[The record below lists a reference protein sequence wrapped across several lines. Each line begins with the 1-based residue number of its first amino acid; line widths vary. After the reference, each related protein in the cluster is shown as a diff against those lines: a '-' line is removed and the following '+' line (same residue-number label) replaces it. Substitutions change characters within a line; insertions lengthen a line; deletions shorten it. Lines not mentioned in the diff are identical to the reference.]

1 MVMHT
6 PSRSVHVGVLAA
18 RVPGRQRGVAL
29 LSAMVIVTLV
39 ATLSASMVWQQWR
52 AVQVESAER
61 VRTQASWV
69 LSGAL
74 DWARLILREDQRSG
88 GVDHLGEPWAVPLA
102 EARLSTFLAADASNN
117 AAEDDTTPEAF
128 LSGKVDDAASRYNLR
143 NLLDGDGKIVPA
155 ELAVLRRLCEFAGLS
170 PALADGIADSWRR
183 GSLAV
188 QATQLDDADALV
200 ALGGP
205 DGLARAP
212 LLPATADQLT
222 WLGLDAGTV
231 ERLRPFVTVL
241 PDATKVNVNT
251 APREVIAAVVEG
263 LDLGRA
269 ARVVQVRQ
277 RTPLRVTDDLNAIL
291 GASNWDFSRLAV
303 TSDYFEVRGRLRYED
318 NVIEQRHLVQRSGG
332 DVLVRN
338 QSRFSGLD
346 LSGGAPPR

>member
-1 MVMHT
+1 MITHT
-6 PSRSVHVGVLAA
+6 PSNLSVV
-18 RVPGRQRGVAL
+18 RGRQRGAAL

-39 ATLSASMVWQQWR
+39 ATLAASMVWQQWR
-52 AVQVESAER
+52 AVQVEAAER
-61 VRTQASWV
+61 VRTQAGWV

-88 GVDHLGEPWAVPLA
+88 GADHLGEPWAVPLA
-102 EARLSTFLAADASNN
+102 EARLSTFLAADATNTVGE
-117 AAEDDTTPEAF
+117 EDTAPEAF

-143 NLLDGDGKIVPA
+143 NLLDGDGKVVPT

-170 PALADGIADSWRR
+170 PSLADGIADGWRR
-183 GSLAV
+183 ASLAV
-188 QATQLDDADALV
+188 RATQLDDAEALT

-205 DGLARAP
+205 DGLTRAP
-212 LLPATADQLT
+212 LMPATADQLT

-231 ERLRPFVTVL
+231 ERLRPYVTVL

-251 APREVIAAVVEG
+251 APREVIAAVVDN

-269 ARVVQVRQ
+269 ARVVQARQ
-277 RTPLRVTDDLNAIL
+277 RTPLRVTEELNNIL
-291 GASNWDFSRLAV
+291 GAGNWDFSRLAV
-303 TSDYFEVRGRLRYED
+303 TTDYFEVRGRLRYED

-332 DVLVRN
+332 DVLVRH

-346 LSGGAPPR
+346 LTGAAPAR